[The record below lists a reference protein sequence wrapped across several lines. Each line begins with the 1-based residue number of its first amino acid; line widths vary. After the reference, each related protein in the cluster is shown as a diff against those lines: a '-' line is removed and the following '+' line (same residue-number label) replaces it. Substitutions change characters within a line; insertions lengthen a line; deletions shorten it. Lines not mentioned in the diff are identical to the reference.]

1 MTIGSKEDLAGMTLV
16 GRLVGEAI
24 QEMTAAAR
32 PGMTTAELDEV
43 GAGFLRRHGARSA
56 PQMTYNFPGFNLIS
70 VNEQIVH
77 GVPGPRRL
85 EPGDVVKI
93 DVTAELGGY
102 IADSA
107 TTVLLPPISLVGRKL
122 RKCARAAFQKALAVA
137 RVGQQVNDIGR
148 AVEGEVRR
156 HGFSVLRNLCGHG
169 VGKTIHEAPE
179 VPNFYDPRS
188 RTPLTD
194 GLVLAVE
201 PMISAE
207 PAQLVTEPDGW
218 TIRTDNRSLTAHY
231 EHTIVIRRGE
241 PLILTAL
248 TAA

>member
-1 MTIGSKEDLAGMTLV
+1 MTISSKEDLAGMTRV

-24 QEMTAAAR
+24 REMKAAAR
-32 PGMTTAELDEV
+32 PGMTTAELDAV
-43 GAGFLRRHGARSA
+43 GASWLRRQGARSA
-56 PQMTYNFPGFNLIS
+56 PQLTYNFPGFNLIS

-102 IADSA
+102 IADA
-107 TTVLLPPISLVGRKL
+107 AVTVVLPPISPTARKL
-122 RKCARAAFQKALAVA
+122 KKCVRAAFEQGLSVA
-137 RVGQQVNDIGR
+137 RPGNRVSEIGR
-148 AVEGEVRR
+148 VVDKEVRR

-169 VGKTIHEAPE
+169 VGRTIHEAPS
-179 VPNFYDPRS
+179 VPNFYDPGVRDV
-188 RTPLTD
+188 LTE
-194 GLVLAVE
+194 GMVIALE

-207 PAQLVTEPDGW
+207 PARIVQEPDGW
-218 TIRTDNRSLTAHY
+218 TIRTHNRSLAAHY
-231 EHTIVIRRGE
+231 EHTVVISRGQ
-241 PLILTAL
+241 PLVL

>member
-1 MTIGSKEDLAGMTLV
+1 MTISSKEDLAGMTRV

-24 QEMTAAAR
+24 REMVAAVR
-32 PGMTTAELDEV
+32 VGMTTAELDAV
-43 GAGFLRRHGARSA
+43 GADFLRRQGARSA
-56 PQMTYNFPGFNLIS
+56 PQLTYRFPGFNLIS
-70 VNEQIVH
+70 VNEEIVH

-85 EPGDVVKI
+85 APGDVVKI

-107 TTVLLPPISLVGRKL
+107 TTVLLPPVSPVGRKL
-122 RKCARAAFQKALAVA
+122 RKCARAAFGKALAAA
-137 RVGQQVNDIGR
+137 RAGNRVNDIGR

-169 VGKTIHEAPE
+169 VGRTIHEAPE

-188 RTPLTD
+188 RTVLTE

-201 PMISAE
+201 PMISTE
-207 PAQLVTEPDGW
+207 PSQLVTEPDGW
-218 TIRTDNRSLTAHY
+218 TVRTGNRCLTAHY
-231 EHTIVIRRGE
+231 EHTIVIRQGE
-241 PLILTAL
+241 PLVL

>member
-1 MTIGSKEDLAGMTLV
+1 MTIGSKEDLAGMTWV
-16 GRLVGEAI
+16 GRLVGEALN
-24 QEMTAAAR
+24 EMQAAAR
-32 PGMTTAELDEV
+32 PGMTTAELDDV
-43 GAGFLRRHGARSA
+43 GASFLRRHGARSA
-56 PQMTYNFPGFNLIS
+56 PQLTYNFPGFNLIS

-85 EPGDVVKI
+85 EPGDVIKL

-107 TTVLLPPISLVGRKL
+107 RTVLLPPVSPVARKL
-122 RKCARAAFQKALAVA
+122 RKCARAAFEKALAVA
-137 RVGQQVNDIGR
+137 RAGRQVNDIGR

-218 TIRTDNRSLTAHY
+218 TIRTGNRCLTAHY
-231 EHTIVIRRGE
+231 EHTIVVRRGE
-241 PLILTAL
+241 PLILTA
-248 TAA
+248 A

>member
-1 MTIGSKEDLAGMTLV
+1 MTISSKEDLAGMTLV
-16 GRLVGEAI
+16 GKLVGEAI

-77 GVPGPRRL
+77 GVPG
-85 EPGDVVKI
+85 
-93 DVTAELGGY
+93 GY

-122 RKCARAAFQKALAVA
+122 RKCARAAFQRALAVA

-248 TAA
+248 SAA

>member
-1 MTIGSKEDLAGMTLV
+1 MTISSKEDLDGMTRV
-16 GRLVGEAI
+16 GKLVGEAI
-24 QEMTAAAR
+24 REMAAAAR

-43 GAGFLRRHGARSA
+43 GASYLRRHGARSA

-107 TTVLLPPISLVGRKL
+107 TTVLLPPVSLVGRKL
-122 RKCARAAFQKALAVA
+122 RKCARAAFQRALAVA
-137 RVGQQVNDIGR
+137 RIGQQVNDIGR

-241 PLILTAL
+241 PLILTA
-248 TAA
+248 A

>member
-1 MTIGSKEDLAGMTLV
+1 MTISSKEDLDGMTRV
-16 GRLVGEAI
+16 GKLVGEAI
-24 QEMTAAAR
+24 RQMKAAVR
-32 PGMTTAELDEV
+32 PGMTTAELDGV
-43 GAGFLRRHGARSA
+43 GADFLRRHGARSA
-56 PQMTYNFPGFNLIS
+56 PQLTYNFPGFNLIS

-77 GVPGPRRL
+77 GVPGARRL

-93 DVTAELGGY
+93 DVTAELDGY

-107 TTVLLPPISLVGRKL
+107 TTVLLPPVSPVARKL
-122 RKCARAAFQKALAVA
+122 RKCARAAFEKALAVA
-137 RVGQQVNDIGR
+137 RVGRQVNDIGR

-188 RTPLTD
+188 RTPLTE

-201 PMISAE
+201 PMISVE

-218 TIRTDNRSLTAHY
+218 TIRTSNRSLTAHY
-231 EHTIVIRRGE
+231 EHTIVITRGE
-241 PLILTAL
+241 PLVLTAV
-248 TAA
+248 AA